1 MVICALL
8 VFSMQ
13 NSSPGD
19 NCETEERFQS
29 VLRQFEATMCVACA
43 NIIAM
48 KTFDHSRSLH

>member
-19 NCETEERFQS
+19 NCETEERFHS

-48 KTFDHSRSLH
+48 KTFDHSISLH